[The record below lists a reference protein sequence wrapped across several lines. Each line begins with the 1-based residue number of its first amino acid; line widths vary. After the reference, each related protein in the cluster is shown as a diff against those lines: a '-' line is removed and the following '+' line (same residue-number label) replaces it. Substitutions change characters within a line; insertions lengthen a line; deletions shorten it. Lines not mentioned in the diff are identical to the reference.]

1 MNSATKERADTFE
14 NTDPA
19 HTAAVTP
26 PPLDITSSLP
36 DKPVVIIKPSKSW
49 LALNF
54 RELWAYR
61 ELLYFLTWRD
71 VKVRYKQAVFGTGW
85 AILQPLFLMIVFTMF
100 YGRLAGIDT
109 GSIPYPLFA
118 LAGLVLWTF
127 FSSAVSGSGNSV
139 VNNTNLITKVYF
151 PRMIVPAASVGACVI
166 DFLLAFALLVGLMF
180 YYGVSPTR
188 HLLLLPG
195 LVFFTTVF
203 ALGIGMWLSALN
215 VKYRDVRFTMPFM
228 MQLWLFVSSVII
240 PSTVV
245 PEKWRWLLLLNP
257 MSGFIEGF
265 RASLFGH
272 PFDWRALGIGAAITI
287 AVLVYSA
294 FEFRRMEKD
303 FADIV

>member
-1 MNSATKERADTFE
+1 MNSATKERADRFD

-19 HTAAVTP
+19 QNAAVTSP
-26 PPLDITSSLP
+26 SLDTKSFLP

-71 VKVRYKQAVFGTGW
+71 VKVRYKQAVFGAGW
-85 AILQPLFLMIVFTMF
+85 AILQPLFLMMVFTIF

-109 GSIPYPLFA
+109 GAVPYPLFA

-127 FSSAVSGSGNSV
+127 FSNAVSGSGNSV

-151 PRMIVPAASVGACVI
+151 PRMIVPAASVGACVV
-166 DFLLAFALLVGLMF
+166 DFLLAFVLLVGLMF

-195 LVFFTTVF
+195 LVVFTTVF
-203 ALGIGMWLSALN
+203 ALGVGMWLSALN
-215 VKYRDVRFTMPFM
+215 VKYRDVRFTIPFI
-228 MQLWLFVSSVII
+228 MQLWLFISSVII
-240 PSTVV
+240 PSSVV

-272 PFDWRALGIGAAITI
+272 PFDWRALALATSITL